1 MKAKTIIIN
10 EKAASHGDY
19 TQTASLPGNL
29 CKESVIVK
37 GVNLNTL
44 NRISNRLNSTPGFY
58 NFALRSCSSVAAR
71 SLTLSGVPMLGLH
84 PYLVQAQAYL
94 WGCGVRPWS
103 YCHFML

>member
-44 NRISNRLNSTPGFY
+44 NRIS
-58 NFALRSCSSVAAR
+58 
-71 SLTLSGVPMLGLH
+71 H
-84 PYLVQAQAYL
+84 
-94 WGCGVRPWS
+94 
-103 YCHFML
+103 